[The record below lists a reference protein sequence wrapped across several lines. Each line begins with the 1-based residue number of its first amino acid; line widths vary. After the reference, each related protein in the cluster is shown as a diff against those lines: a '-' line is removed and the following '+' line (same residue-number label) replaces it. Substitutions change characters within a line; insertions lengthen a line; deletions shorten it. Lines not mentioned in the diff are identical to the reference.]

1 MMSKISDI
9 FWKLYAAVA
18 LAVVLYAGMDF
29 NKIGE
34 SLIVIRRDEVEK
46 QPYHTFTIGSDL
58 SDLQDTR
65 TGEQPIVEVHFKD
78 SPTKV
83 TGFLDLQRI
92 RGVLRLSTLHTDTG
106 IAETIEI
113 PESNIQYICAF
124 QQTKRKIVESQVSV
138 PAPVGSS
145 PTQ

>member
-1 MMSKISDI
+1 MMSRISDI

-46 QPYHTFTIGSDL
+46 KAYHTYTIG

-83 TGFLDLQRI
+83 TGFLDLQMI
-92 RGVLRLSTLHTDTG
+92 GGVLRLSTLHTDTG
-106 IAETIEI
+106 IVETIEI
-113 PESNIQYICAF
+113 PESNIQYIRAV
-124 QQTKRKIVESQVSV
+124 QQTKRKIVESQASV
-138 PAPVGSS
+138 PAPAGSS